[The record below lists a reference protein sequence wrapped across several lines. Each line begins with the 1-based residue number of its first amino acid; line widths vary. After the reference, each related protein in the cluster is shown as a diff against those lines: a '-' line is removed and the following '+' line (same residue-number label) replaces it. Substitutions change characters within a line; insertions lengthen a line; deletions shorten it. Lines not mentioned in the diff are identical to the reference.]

1 MSKLTSAFALCC
13 FGVLLCSSAVFSFA
27 DSQARIVRLSQV
39 EGTVQVDRNTGLG
52 FEKAFLNLP
61 ITQGTK
67 LRTEKDGRAE
77 IEFEDGSTLRIT
89 PSTEVEF
96 SALALRDSG
105 GRVTGLKIAEGTA
118 YLDFK
123 GAKDDEL
130 NLSFGREKLAMN
142 KPTHL
147 RVQMGDTDANL
158 AVFKGK
164 VEVEAPSGLVAV
176 DKKRTATFDLSN
188 SDKSTVAENLEAD
201 PYDTWDKQQA
211 QYHSQYASAN
221 SYSPYGYGMSDLNYY
236 GSYFNAPGY
245 GLMWQ
250 PYFAGIGWNPFMDG
264 AWFAGPGYGYMW
276 VSAYPWGWMPYRY
289 GTWIFLPGAGW
300 AWQPG
305 TAWTGWNRL
314 PTVVNPPHQF
324 TSPKP
329 PSAGTQTVL
338 VGRPPL
344 GTALPASSTQTVLH
358 NNAAG
363 LGIAR
368 GSVSNLGRI
377 SREVNTNGSA
387 TATVHSSLVRG
398 WGSGP
403 SMGLSPNSGGTSM
416 SSSAGASSSH
426 TSSSHASSSH
436 AGGGAHK

>member
-1 MSKLTSAFALCC
+1 MSRLTSVFALRC

-61 ITQGTK
+61 ITQGSK
-67 LRTEKDGRAE
+67 LRSQKDGRAE
-77 IEFEDGSTLRIT
+77 IEFEDGSTLRIA
-89 PSTEVEF
+89 PGTEVEF
-96 SALALRDSG
+96 SALSLHDSG
-105 GRVTGLKIAEGTA
+105 GRVTGLTIAEGTA

-123 GAKDDEL
+123 GSKDDEL
-130 NLSFGREKLAMN
+130 DLSFGREKLALA
-142 KPTHL
+142 KAAHL
-147 RVQMGDTDANL
+147 RVQMGDTDASL

-188 SDKSTVAENLEAD
+188 NDKSTVAENLEAD

-221 SYSPYGYGMSDLNYY
+221 SYSPYSYGMSDLNYY

-250 PYFAGIGWNPFMDG
+250 PYFAGAGWNPFMDG
-264 AWFAGPGYGYMW
+264 AWFAGPGSGYMW
-276 VSAYPWGWMPYRY
+276 VSSYPWGWMPYRY
-289 GTWIFLPGAGW
+289 GTWMFLPGAGW

-305 TAWTGWNRL
+305 NSWAGWNRL
-314 PTVVNPPHQF
+314 PTVVGPAHQF
-324 TSPKP
+324 TAPKP
-329 PSAGTQTVL
+329 PSAGTQTVF

-358 NNAAG
+358 GNTAG

-377 SREVNTNGSA
+377 SQQVNTSGSA

-398 WGSGP
+398 WGSSP
-403 SMGLSPNSGGTSM
+403 GLGSSQPRSAGTSM
-416 SSSAGASSSH
+416 SSSASASSTH
-426 TSSSHASSSH
+426 TSSAPSH